1 MEGGVLSLPLTSQGV
16 NHENVAGGD
25 WGWMMG
31 AVPLTGQGVNHNIVL
46 CEDHRGRG
54 RRGLQG
60 VDGWVRPLPA
70 AESSQTTI
78 SWLTPR

>member
-1 MEGGVLSLPLTSQGV
+1 MIASSARTTGMEGGVLSLPLTSQGV

-46 CEDHRGRG
+46 CEDYKGIAYSHRSRHS
-54 RRGLQG
+54 RRRSG
-60 VDGWVRPLPA
+60 
-70 AESSQTTI
+70 
-78 SWLTPR
+78 